1 MSEKSR
7 INIGNIVRTF
17 RKQQG
22 LTEEQLAS
30 KAGVS
35 RQVLRNV
42 ESGNANVTLSTL
54 DKLGA
59 ALGVELY

>member
-7 INIGNIVRTF
+7 QNIGNIVRTF

-22 LTEEQLAS
+22 LTEEQLAT

-42 ESGNANVTLSTL
+42 ESGKANVTLSTL
-54 DKLGA
+54 DKLGT

>member
-7 INIGNIVRTF
+7 QNIGNIVRTF

-22 LTEEQLAS
+22 LTEEQLAA

-42 ESGNANVTLSTL
+42 ESGQGNVTLTTL
-54 DKLGA
+54 DKLGES
-59 ALGVELY
+59 LGVELY

>member
-1 MSEKSR
+1 MSDKSR
-7 INIGNIVRTF
+7 QNIGNIVRTF

-22 LTEEQLAS
+22 LTEEQLAK

-54 DKLGA
+54 DKLGE
-59 ALGVELY
+59 ALGVDLY

>member
-7 INIGNIVRTF
+7 QNIGLIVRTF

-22 LTEEQLAS
+22 LTEEQLAT

-42 ESGNANVTLSTL
+42 ESGKANVTLSTL
-54 DKLGA
+54 DKLGE

>member
-7 INIGNIVRTF
+7 QNIGNIVRTF

-22 LTEEQLAS
+22 LTEEQLAA

-42 ESGNANVTLSTL
+42 ESGKSNVTLSTL
-54 DKLGA
+54 DKLGN

>member
-7 INIGNIVRTF
+7 QNIGNIVRTF

-22 LTEEQLAS
+22 LTEEQLAK

-54 DKLGA
+54 DKLGE

>member
-7 INIGNIVRTF
+7 QNIGNIVRTF
-17 RKQQG
+17 RKQKG
-22 LTEEQLAS
+22 LTEDQLAE

-42 ESGNANVTLSTL
+42 ESGAGNPTLATL
-54 DKLGA
+54 DKIGVV
-59 ALGVELY
+59 LGVELY